1 MIKFFKFIP
10 VQLTLCLVL
19 GILFGSYFVID
30 PKILFIIIGALVL
43 IFALVYYYVDKKFE
57 PSLLFT
63 VLVFL
68 LCFSIGISTI
78 TLKTVENK
86 KYFNRNNLEFFEN
99 NPQTAILSI
108 SKILKPSVY
117 NYRYEADI
125 IQLNKQETSGK
136 ILVNVLCDSLNKPLN
151 VDDNVLI
158 YTEIRQVS
166 LPKNP
171 YEFNYRNYLKN
182 QQIYHQI
189 NLENYQ
195 FLKLGNR
202 NSSIKGFAS
211 KVRKSINLALL
222 KNGFSAN
229 ELAVINALL
238 LGQRQ
243 DISNDLMQSY
253 IGAGAIHILAVSGL
267 HVGIILIILTFLFKP
282 LFYFKHGKT
291 ITSVCI
297 VILLWLFA
305 ILAGLS
311 ASVVR
316 AVTMFSAITIGLYSN
331 RSTNVYNTLVISM
344 FFLLL
349 INPYYLFE
357 VGFQLSYLAVFSI
370 VWIQPKLYCIW
381 QPKLWLVGKF
391 WQLFTVSVAAQ
402 IGVLPLSLYYFHQFP
417 GLFFVSNLVII
428 PFLGIILTAGVVIM
442 LLALLDLLPQM
453 LSEGYIFIIR
463 QMNNFISWVSN
474 QQVFIVENI
483 TFSFAML
490 ITFYAFIF
498 FMLKWTEKKNFQR
511 MVLVLIAI
519 VALQTVFIFEKY
531 QIQTTY
537 NFIVFNKTKESVF
550 GKRLGEKLLI
560 STSITE
566 LPINKNPMKNYLVGT
581 GIDDCSISTSIKNL
595 QFFKNE
601 VILVIDSLGIYKLN
615 SIKPDVVILRQSP
628 KINLERMI
636 EKMKPSIIIAD
647 GSNYKSYVS
656 KWEKSCAKN
665 KTPFYSTMQNGAYI
679 FN

>member
-158 YTEIRQVS
+158 NTEIRQVS
-166 LPKNP
+166 SPKNP